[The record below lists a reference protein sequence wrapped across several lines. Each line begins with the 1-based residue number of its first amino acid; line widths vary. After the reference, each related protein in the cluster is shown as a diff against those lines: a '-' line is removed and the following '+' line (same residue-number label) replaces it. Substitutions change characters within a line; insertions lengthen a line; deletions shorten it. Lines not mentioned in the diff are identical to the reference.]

1 MHIIDWIVLLG
12 TSLFIVGYGIYKT
25 RNIGNIKSYLLGDKD
40 LPWWTIGLSI
50 MATQAS
56 AITFLSTPGK
66 AYEDGLGFAQFYF
79 GLPVAMVILCIFVL
93 PVYYRLNVYT
103 AYEYLEQRFDIRV
116 RTLTSI
122 LFLVQRGLAAGIT
135 IYAPAIILSNIMQWD
150 LNLTILVTGA
160 VVIFYTVF
168 GGTKAVSVTQKQ
180 QMIIIL
186 SGMFIAA
193 VIIVFKM
200 PADVSFGD
208 TLSLAGKMEK
218 LKVVD
223 FTFDLERRYTFW
235 SGMLGGVFLFLSYFG
250 TDQSQVQRYLSGKSL
265 SESRM
270 GLLFNGMIKV
280 PMQFLVLFVGIL
292 VFMFFQFQRPPVHFN
307 DANLIKVRNSK
318 YSAELDGLEKQFDIV
333 FADKMASLSQLSEDI
348 DSKDQTK
355 IEASKEF
362 YELQLA
368 KDLAIRTEVDNL
380 ILKVDEK
387 AEVKDSD
394 YVFIT
399 FIINYL
405 PVGMVGLL
413 LAVIFSA
420 AMSSTASEL
429 NALATTSVIDLYK
442 RSINPNASDK
452 HFLTSSKLFTV
463 AWGVIALSFALVASL
478 FDNLIEAVNI
488 IGSIFYGTI
497 LGIFAVAFF
506 YKQLSTGTKVI
517 GLFTLGLFFGVV
529 STGFIHS
536 EYIEL
541 NYPSVFNNDVPIIL
555 ALMAL
560 GGFIGYWFSN
570 TFFKRIEGT
579 SVFVGAFIAQ
589 AAVVIIFALNH
600 YEVIELSYLWLNLIG
615 CTLVI
620 FISLV
625 IQNFALGVNHST
637 TEVR

>member
-1 MHIIDWIVLLG
+1 MHVIDWIVLLG
-12 TSLFIVGYGIYKT
+12 TCLFIVGYGIYKT
-25 RNIGNIKSYLLGDKD
+25 RDIGNVKSYLLGDKD

-186 SGMFIAA
+186 TGMFIAA

-200 PADVSFGD
+200 PSDVSFGD
-208 TLSLAGKMEK
+208 TLALAGKMEK

-265 SESRM
+265 TESRM

-292 VFMFFQFQRPPVHFN
+292 VFMFFQFQRPPIHFN
-307 DANLIKVRNSK
+307 DANIMKVQNSE
-318 YSAELDGLEKQFDIV
+318 YSAELEGLEKKFDIV
-333 FADKMASLSQLSEDI
+333 FADKLASLSQLSDDI
-348 DSKDQTK
+348 DAQDQSK
-355 IEASKEF
+355 IEESKQF

-368 KDLAIRTEVDNL
+368 KDLALRAEVDKL
-380 ILKVDEK
+380 ILKVDDT

-394 YVFIT
+394 YVFIK

-429 NALATTSVIDLYK
+429 NALATTTVIDLYK
-442 RSINPNASDK
+442 RSINPNASDQ
-452 HFLTSSKLFTV
+452 HFLTSSKLFTI
-463 AWGVIALSFALVASL
+463 AWGVIALTFALVASL

-506 YKQLSTGTKVI
+506 YKQLTTGTKVI
-517 GLFTLGLFFGVV
+517 GIFTLGLFFGVV

-536 EYIEL
+536 AYMEL
-541 NYPSVFNNDVPIIL
+541 HSPLLFDNDVPIIL
-555 ALMAL
+555 ALMAI
-560 GGFIGYWFSN
+560 GGLIGYWFSDN
-570 TFFKRIEGT
+570 FFKPIGGT
-579 SVFVGAFIAQ
+579 SVFIGAFVAQ
-589 AAVVIIFALNH
+589 LAVVIIFALNH

-620 FISLV
+620 FISLL
-625 IQNFALGVNHST
+625 IQNFVGDDTSALTGS
-637 TEVR
+637 